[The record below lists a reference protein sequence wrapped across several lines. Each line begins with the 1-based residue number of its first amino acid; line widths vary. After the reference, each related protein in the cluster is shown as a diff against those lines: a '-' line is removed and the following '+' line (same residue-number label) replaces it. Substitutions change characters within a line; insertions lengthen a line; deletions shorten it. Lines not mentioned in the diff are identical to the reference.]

1 MILLYVPCRFVNI
14 NGRQNRNVFKCFY
27 ERLTLQ
33 MCVKRSQSQRLPFAE
48 NLKRTKNNCV

>member
-1 MILLYVPCRFVNI
+1 MILLLFPCLFVKF
-14 NGRQNRNVFKCFY
+14 NGQQNRSVFKCFY

-48 NLKRTKNNCV
+48 NLKRTKYCV